1 MLSKEE
7 ITLYDRQILL
17 NNIGLSG
24 QEKLKNSKVLVI
36 GAGGLGCPVL
46 RYIAAAGVGKIGI
59 VDFDT
64 VTISNL
70 PRQIL
75 YDFSDVGTNKASTAK
90 ETLTSINPYI
100 EIEAYPEKLTVDNVL
115 SIFEEYQ
122 IVVDCTD
129 NYETRFLVNDA
140 CVLLGKPFVYGSIY
154 KFEGQV
160 SVFNWNDGPTYRCL
174 FKDYP
179 TDESTTDCNAAGVLG
194 VLPGLIGLYQAN
206 EVLKLVLGIGEVLSG
221 KIFILNGL
229 TNQISVFKLSKS
241 IADIYAVVLKDKQLN
256 PENYER
262 SCQLNNSKEE
272 IELDEF
278 IKKYAENSIQII
290 DVRNEMEVPIIENDR
305 ILKIPLADLLDRHS
319 EINMTGEV
327 VLICKSG
334 IRSLKALDK
343 LKKEVGFTH
352 LKSLKGGI
360 TDTLLNFFLPH
371 KTHKESTKEHINGM

>member
-7 ITLYDRQILL
+7 VTLYDRQILL

-64 VTISNL
+64 VSISNL

-90 ETLTSINPYI
+90 EKLTSINPYI

-229 TNQISVFKLSKS
+229 TNQISVFKLSKN

-262 SCQLNNSKEE
+262 SCQLNNSTEE

-319 EINMTGEV
+319 EINITGEV

-334 IRSLKALDK
+334 IRSLKALDM

-360 TDTLLNFFLPH
+360 TDTLLNFFF
-371 KTHKESTKEHINGM
+371 TT

>member
-7 ITLYDRQILL
+7 IEIYDRQILL

-24 QEKLKNSKVLVI
+24 QEKLKKSKVLVI

-64 VTISNL
+64 VSISNL
-70 PRQIL
+70 HRQIL
-75 YDFSDVGTNKASTAK
+75 FDFSDVNTNKASTAK
-90 ETLTSINPYI
+90 QKLTNINPYI
-100 EIEAYPEKLTVDNVL
+100 EIEAYPEKLTVNNVL

-122 IVVDCTD
+122 VIVDCTD
-129 NYETRFLVNDA
+129 NYESRFLVNDA

-160 SVFNWNDGPTYRCL
+160 SVFNWKGGPTYRCL

-206 EVLKLVLGIGEVLSG
+206 EVLKLVLEIGEVLSG

-229 TNQISVFKLSKS
+229 TNQSSVFKLNKS
-241 IADIYAVVLKDKQLN
+241 GSNIYENVLKNKRLN

-262 SCQLNNSKEE
+262 SCQLNYSKEE
-272 IELDEF
+272 IDLEEF
-278 IKKYAENSIQII
+278 IKKYTENSAQII
-290 DVRNEMEVPIIENDR
+290 DVRNEMEAPIIQNNR
-305 ILKIPLADLLDRHS
+305 ILKIPLADLLDRSS
-319 EINMTGEV
+319 EINKTGDV
-327 VLICKSG
+327 ILFCKSG
-334 IRSLKALDK
+334 IRSLKGLEI
-343 LKKEVGFTH
+343 LKKEVGFIH
-352 LKSLKGGI
+352 VKSLKGGI
-360 TDTLLNFFLPH
+360 SEAFLDLVEA
-371 KTHKESTKEHINGM
+371 TEINEIKK